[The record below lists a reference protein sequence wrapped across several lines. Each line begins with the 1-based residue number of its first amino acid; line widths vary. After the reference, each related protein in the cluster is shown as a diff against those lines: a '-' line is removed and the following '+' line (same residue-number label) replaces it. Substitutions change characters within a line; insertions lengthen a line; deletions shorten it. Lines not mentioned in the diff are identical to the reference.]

1 VADEA
6 TVRRRVAI
14 HGRVQG
20 VFFRD
25 SIRRRAE
32 GLGVAGWASNRS
44 DGAVEAVVEGDEAA
58 VAELVEYCRSGPPR
72 ARVDRVEVSEE
83 RPEGLRGFQIR

>member
-1 VADEA
+1 
-6 TVRRRVAI
+6 
-14 HGRVQG
+14 
-20 VFFRD
+20 
-25 SIRRRAE
+25 
-32 GLGVAGWASNRS
+32 
-44 DGAVEAVVEGDEAA
+44 VVEGDEAA